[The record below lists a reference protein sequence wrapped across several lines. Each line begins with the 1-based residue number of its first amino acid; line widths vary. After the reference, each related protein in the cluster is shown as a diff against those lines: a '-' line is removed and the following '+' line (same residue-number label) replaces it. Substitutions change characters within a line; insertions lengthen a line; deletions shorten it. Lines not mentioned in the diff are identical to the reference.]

1 MDNDFFLLDVP
12 EYIPQYDSN
21 IKYSYSDTQM
31 KKELLRFLCSVSNG
45 YCMYCY
51 NKIKVNG
58 NIYADLEHGM
68 EKNIAKK
75 ILADCIPNIGISCSK
90 CNQKYKRYM
99 EKKRVLYMK
108 KRIVGLDECKNKIC
122 NKPCNEMIKLRKEY
136 ISNGKILIHPFEN
149 YLLEQHKLRLQYDLL
164 NARYIPSQKLAYT
177 EEEKKIIEGHINLF
191 QLNRPQRRN
200 REVPQYCK
208 NVIDQG
214 CLLIGVK
221 YNNYMVELLQQKL
234 RDLNSLEKAIEV
246 CKIIYFMNFIKMAT

>member
-1 MDNDFFLLDVP
+1 MA
-12 EYIPQYDSN
+12 IIQ
-21 IKYSYSDTQM
+21 
-31 KKELLRFLCSVSNG
+31 
-45 YCMYCY
+45 
-51 NKIKVNG
+51 
-58 NIYADLEHGM
+58 
-68 EKNIAKK
+68 
-75 ILADCIPNIGISCSK
+75 
-90 CNQKYKRYM
+90 
-99 EKKRVLYMK
+99 
-108 KRIVGLDECKNKIC
+108 
-122 NKPCNEMIKLRKEY
+122 
-136 ISNGKILIHPFEN
+136 
-149 YLLEQHKLRLQYDLL
+149 KLRLQYDLL